1 MTAIAKLFGPTVA
14 LARVDL
20 EARGGEI
27 LAVLG
32 ENGAGKSTLMKVLA
46 GATQPDSGTMTM
58 RGAGSDEPYVP
69 RSPADA
75 RARGVAMIY
84 QELSLA
90 PHLTVEANLLLGR
103 EPAHGGFLSTV
114 AARERARAALEAV
127 GHADLPL
134 DAEVRALSPAH
145 RQIVEIARALA
156 LESRVLVLD
165 EPTSSLAAPDVA
177 RLHAL
182 LRDLRARGLA
192 IVYISHDLEEV
203 LALAD
208 RFLVLRDGRSVA
220 AGAIA
225 GVDARTLVAHMAGR
239 TLADARPR
247 ERRAPGEVVLRIESL
262 AGKRLPRSATLEIRR
277 GEIVGIAGLVGAGRT
292 ELLRA
297 VFGLDAIAGGSI
309 EVLGESGPST
319 PRARWSRGLGMLSE
333 DRAREGLALGLSVA
347 ENVTLASLDRV
358 GRSGFAPRTAVEEAA
373 RPWIEKLRVR
383 CSGPGALVRALSGG
397 NQQKVAL
404 ARLLAADCD
413 LLLLDEPT
421 RGIDVGAK
429 AEIHALLDALVRG
442 EGRRP
447 EGTAAHGNAPSQ
459 RAVLLASSDLDELL
473 ALCDRIAV
481 MVRGTLGPA
490 RPARALDRRAILLEA
505 SGGGAA

>member
-1 MTAIAKLFGPTVA
+1 MHAAPLLAMRGVAKRFGPTVA
-14 LARVDL
+14 LAGVDL

-32 ENGAGKSTLMKVLA
+32 ENGAGKSTLMKVLS
-46 GATQPDSGTMTM
+46 GATRADAGTMTM
-58 RGAGSDEPYVP
+58 RRAPGGDGDEPYAP
-69 RSPADA
+69 RSPAAA

-103 EPAHGGFLSTV
+103 EPARGGFLAKD
-114 AARERARAALEAV
+114 AARERARAALAAV
-127 GHADLPL
+127 GHAGLPL

-145 RQIVEIARALA
+145 RQIVEIARAVA

-177 RLHAL
+177 RLRVL

-220 AGAIA
+220 SGTIA

-239 TLADARPR
+239 AIAEAAPRKPRTPGDVLA
-247 ERRAPGEVVLRIESL
+247 RID
-262 AGKRLPRSATLEIRR
+262 GLEIRR

-297 VFGLDAIAGGSI
+297 IFGLDASAGGSI
-309 EVLGESGPST
+309 EVLGDARPST
-319 PRARWSRGLGMLSE
+319 PRERWRRRVGMLSE
-333 DRAREGLALGLSVA
+333 DRAREGLALDLSVGD
-347 ENVTLASLDRV
+347 NVTLASLDRIA
-358 GRSGFAPRTAVEEAA
+358 RSGFVPRGAVEDAA
-373 RPWIEKLRVR
+373 LPWIERLRIR
-383 CSGPGALVRALSGG
+383 CAGPGARVRALSGG

-442 EGRRP
+442 EGSSP
-447 EGTAAHGNAPSQ
+447 
-459 RAVLLASSDLDELL
+459 RAVLLVSSDLDELL
-473 ALCDRIAV
+473 SLCDRVAV

-490 RPARALDRRAILLEA
+490 RPARDLDRGAILLEA
-505 SGGGAA
+505 TGGGAA